1 METKLTD
8 TDLLEMMSKKLQT
21 DYYTFGAYYDYNELD
36 VKKAFKDWKEGIIK
50 YYGLTLSDE
59 DWKECFIHYANK
71 TYGDI
76 DEDELE

>member
-36 VKKAFKDWKEGIIK
+36 AKNIK
-50 YYGLTLSDE
+50 NQIVDAI
-59 DWKECFIHYANK
+59 DNK
-71 TYGDI
+71 NDA
-76 DEDELE
+76 E